1 MTRYKIVI
9 TKDTVNDLKRYLS
22 YIKYNLKN
30 KHALKNVRDDF
41 DLTSAS
47 LSKTAG
53 AIPDPES
60 PKLISRG
67 LKRINFKQHDYFI
80 LFRIRD
86 DTVEVVQ
93 MFHASEDFENKLR

>member
-30 KHALKNVRDDF
+30 KQALKNVRDDF

-67 LKRINFKQHDYFI
+67 LKRLTSNNTITLYFLESGMIRLKSYRCFTHQKI
-80 LFRIRD
+80 LR
-86 DTVEVVQ
+86 T
-93 MFHASEDFENKLR
+93 S